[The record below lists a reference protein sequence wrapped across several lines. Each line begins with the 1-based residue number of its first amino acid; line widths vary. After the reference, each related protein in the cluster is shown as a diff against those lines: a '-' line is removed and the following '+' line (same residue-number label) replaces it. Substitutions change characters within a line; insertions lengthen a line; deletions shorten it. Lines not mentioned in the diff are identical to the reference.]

1 MEITEPRFLTGE
13 EQKGL
18 CKIAVNSAAN
28 QLGINPGDTRCFV
41 KDQVVAPSTQRRR
54 LETGEEVQLYEVT
67 GVAELN
73 FDASIPPALANPTRV
88 NSVLKIASKTASDRV
103 VVGAIPRTE
112 APSASPSMAPSI
124 SSAPSTETA
133 APTRAPVA
141 PLGLPFTSADIGYT
155 AYDGESYELS
165 DGREYIIKGSGADIW
180 STMDGFHYMYVETSG
195 DADVSLFVESM
206 TASHEWAKAGVS
218 FICVTMHFFEHHNS
232 PTHDVTMIF
241 R

>member
-1 MEITEPRFLTGE
+1 MLRQGSSCRSLNST
-13 EQKGL
+13 QKARNGRGG
-18 CKIAVNSAAN
+18 AAN
-28 QLGINPGDTRCFV
+28 
-41 KDQVVAPSTQRRR
+41 
-54 LETGEEVQLYEVT
+54 EVT

-88 NSVLKIASKTASDRV
+88 NNVLKIASKTASDRV
-103 VVGAIPRTE
+103 VVGDAIPRTE

-218 FICVTMHFFEHHNS
+218 FMSVTMLFFEHHNS
-232 PTHDVTMIF
+232 PTHDVTMIQ
-241 R
+241 